1 MKRYGFCKRR
11 KRLLKMR
18 LISLA
23 RKFIWQIFK
32 TSGSWP
38 APGVALDDQRGEERL
53 VFSKKLQQTGE
64 SLQETNK
71 YVMTNWDARDK
82 RNDLAGAPGWLSRL
96 SVRLR
101 LRSWSRGL
109 WVRAPHR
116 ALCWQLRA
124 WILLWILCLP
134 LSLPLACSGSASL
147 SLSLSLKN
155 KH

>member
-1 MKRYGFCKRR
+1 MAFARGGKW
-11 KRLLKMR
+11 LLKVR

-23 RKFIWQIFK
+23 RKFIWQIFT

-38 APGVALDDQRGEERL
+38 APGVVLDDQRGQERL

-71 YVMTNWDARDK
+71 YVMTNWDVRDK

-96 SVRLR
+96 SVRLC
-101 LRSWSRGL
+101 LAQVMISWFVGSSSASSSVL
-109 WVRAPHR
+109 TAQSLEPASDSVSPCLSAPP
-116 ALCWQLRA
+116 
-124 WILLWILCLP
+124 P
-134 LSLPLACSGSASL
+134 LSL
-147 SLSLSLKN
+147 SLSLSKIN